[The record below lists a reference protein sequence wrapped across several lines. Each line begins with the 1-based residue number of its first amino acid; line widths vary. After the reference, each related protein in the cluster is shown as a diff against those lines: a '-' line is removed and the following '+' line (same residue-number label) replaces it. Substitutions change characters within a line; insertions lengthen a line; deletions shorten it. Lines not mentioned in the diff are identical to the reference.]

1 MADIVVLAA
10 PAVDAAHRNCVKHLF
25 SMLRENLGDD
35 WARLHCDTF
44 PTVEALP
51 GNTQRVFEDMRKC
64 EVDSLRARK
73 FLLNTLA
80 ENSAQL
86 GDIHSRSGLYE
97 RTQTAIYQ
105 TLQKAAAAAG
115 DCAPVLLISHSASC
129 ISLSNYLWDA
139 QRPSVNHGV
148 WRDGGPA
155 EVRKGSAR
163 ERFLRLKTLSHWYT
177 LGAGTPLWFGAKQ
190 RDQIQAVATTS
201 RGYQFRWKNFYHPD
215 DLLGWPLKPLSPS
228 YNQAV
233 FRDYATRPLSDPDN
247 ALAGSQLL
255 PPEDYWR
262 NELVWEQLGK
272 DLSTLLQNTKPKAD
286 ASAQRSRRAVAV

>member
-10 PAVDAAHRNCVKHLF
+10 PAMEAAQGDCVKPLF
-25 SMLRENLGDD
+25 SMLRETLGDD
-35 WARLHCDTF
+35 WARLHCDSF

-64 EVDSLRARK
+64 EMDGLRARK

-80 ENSAQL
+80 ESSALL
-86 GDIHSRSGLYE
+86 GDIHSRGGLYD
-97 RTQTAIYQ
+97 RSQTAIYQ
-105 TLQKAAAAAG
+105 TLQKAAAVAG
-115 DCAPVLLISHSASC
+115 DCAPVLLISHSAGC

-139 QRPSVNHGV
+139 QRPNVNHGL

-177 LGAGTPLWFGAKQ
+177 LGASNPLWCGARA
-190 RDQIQAVATTS
+190 RDQIQAVASAS

-215 DLLGWPLKPLSPS
+215 DLFGWPLKPLSPS

-233 FRDYATRPLSDPDN
+233 FRDYETRPLSDPN
-247 ALAGSQLL
+247 GAMAGPQLL
-255 PPEDYWR
+255 APEDYWR

-272 DLSTLLQNTKPKAD
+272 DLRALLQNTKPRAE
-286 ASAQRSRRAVAV
+286 ASARRSRRAVAV